1 MPNNAEKNKWTFI
14 VFYKHIFH
22 KKIIKKIVKTHHG
35 GWKAFSVL
43 QFTEFCEF
51 GVGNDVIGVNLLK
64 DNNQDCKI
72 REMKVSRK
80 SNFLSIENVKDR
92 SLKREMGEFNSVS
105 G

>member
-1 MPNNAEKNKWTFI
+1 MPNNAEKRNKHSKFSISTFFI
-14 VFYKHIFH
+14 I
-22 KKIIKKIVKTHHG
+22 KIIKKIVKTHHG

-64 DNNQDCKI
+64 DNNQNCKT

-92 SLKREMGEFNSVS
+92 SF
-105 G
+105 